1 MTRFL
6 HVRRREGPLSFL
18 SYRQLDLVNL
28 SDFDDFSELVDQSVP
43 PPLARVVPALP
54 RAERGGMSCNSEGT
68 TWASP
73 VAEHLR

>member
-54 RAERGGMSCNSEGT
+54 RAERGGM
-68 TWASP
+68 
-73 VAEHLR
+73 